1 MKPFSR
7 QRGFSLPEVLIAI
20 SIVGGL
26 SALSFV
32 AFSSFSKR
40 DALSSSTKAIVLTLR
55 DARTKTMAS
64 VGDSRYGVSFS
75 SDRYTL
81 FKGDSFSGSSPS
93 NQVSLLS
100 SLVRASSSRQDFI
113 FERVTGNVSSSGTI
127 EVYLAS
133 DPARKNMVQVH
144 GTGLVDVQ

>member
-1 MKPFSR
+1 MKFFSR

-20 SIVGGL
+20 SIFGAL

-133 DPARKNMVQVH
+133 DPARKNTVQVH